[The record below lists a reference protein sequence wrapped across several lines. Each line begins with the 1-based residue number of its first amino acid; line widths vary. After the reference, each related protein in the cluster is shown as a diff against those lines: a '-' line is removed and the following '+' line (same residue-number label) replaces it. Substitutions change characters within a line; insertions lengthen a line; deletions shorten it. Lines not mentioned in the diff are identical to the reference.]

1 MSKLPSVLVIDD
13 EVRSVEALERILED
27 DFNVL
32 KATSV
37 REAEAI
43 LADETVQVV
52 LCDQRMPG
60 VTGVEFL
67 KTVRERWP
75 EAVRMIISGYT
86 DAEDIIQ
93 GVNEAG
99 IYQYV
104 TKPWQP
110 ENLTLTLKN
119 AIRLY
124 DLQRQNQLLAVELKM
139 SSNRAEKIVAS
150 RREGLREH
158 YHAGDGIVRAADSPM
173 NAVCEHMRRV
183 APYDV
188 SVLLTGESGTGKQLV
203 ARALH
208 YNSLRWNRPFVVQS
222 CAALPDETLES
233 ELFGH
238 RRGAFAGAIE
248 EHIGLFER
256 AGGGTVFLDGVS
268 ELSPAFQAKLLR
280 VLQEGEIRSVGGRQ
294 TRPIDVRVIAAA
306 NRDLQAKVQAGRFR
320 EDLYYQI
327 ATVPIQVPALRERR
341 MDIPVIAKT
350 LLERAQKQLGK
361 TVKGL
366 SQEAFECL
374 KTYGWPGNVRELHN
388 EIQHLLVMGP
398 EGGVIG
404 AEHLS
409 PHFASVS
416 LGRCGQARFVDCQ
429 SRRHAARAHRSP
441 GGLHLARKPHP
452 PPLEQEQG
460 RERAGPVAR
469 GPPRQARTLWAG
481 EDRGAAREAR
491 EEIRFGDVMITPMI
505 PHWRFYPPGVT
516 NEGSAPHPSPLHM
529 GEGARLQPL
538 RGRPLSHP
546 HPLADTLKKQAR
558 QGELARE
565 RRSRT
570 QDFWRVSQAAAR

>member
-13 EVRSVEALERILED
+13 ELRSVEALERILED
-27 DFNVL
+27 DFTVL

-43 LADETVQVV
+43 LAEEAVQVI

-60 VTGVEFL
+60 MTGVEFL

-119 AIRLY
+119 AVRLY
-124 DLQRQNQLLAVELKM
+124 ELQRQNQLLAVELKM

-150 RREGLREH
+150 RREGLRQH
-158 YHAGDGIVRAADSPM
+158 YAGDGIVRDAESPM
-173 NAVCEHMRRV
+173 NAVCDRMRRV

-188 SVLLTGESGTGKQLV
+188 SVLITGESGTGKQLV

-208 YNSLRWNRPFVVQS
+208 YNSLRWNRPFVVQT
-222 CAALPDETLES
+222 CAAFPDEVLES

-238 RRGAFAGAIE
+238 RRGALAGAVE
-248 EHIGLFER
+248 EHVGLFER
-256 AGGGTVFLDGVS
+256 ADGGTIFLDGIG
-268 ELSPAFQAKLLR
+268 EISPVFQAKLLR
-280 VLQEGEIRSVGGRQ
+280 VLQECEIRPVGSRQ
-294 TRPIDVRVIAAA
+294 TRNVDVRVISAS

-327 ATVPIQVPALRERR
+327 ATVSIQVPALRERR
-341 MDIPVIAKT
+341 MDIPVLART

-361 TVKGL
+361 SVKGL
-366 SQEAFECL
+366 SQEAIECL
-374 KTYGWPGNVRELHN
+374 KNYGWPGNVRELQN

-398 EGGVIG
+398 ESGVIG

-409 PHFASVS
+409 RQILQASPSGEAAKPDLTVAS
-416 LGRCGQARFVDCQ
+416 LEGT
-429 SRRHAARAHRSP
+429 
-441 GGLHLARKPHP
+441 L
-452 PPLEQEQG
+452 
-460 RERAGPVAR
+460 RERIETLEACILRESLIRHRWNKSKAAKELGLSRVGLRAKLERYGLEKIEGLPVKPA
-469 GPPRQARTLWAG
+469 
-481 EDRGAAREAR
+481 
-491 EEIRFGDVMITPMI
+491 
-505 PHWRFYPPGVT
+505 
-516 NEGSAPHPSPLHM
+516 
-529 GEGARLQPL
+529 
-538 RGRPLSHP
+538 
-546 HPLADTLKKQAR
+546 KKYAS
-558 QGELARE
+558 GM
-565 RRSRT
+565 
-570 QDFWRVSQAAAR
+570 

>member
-1 MSKLPSVLVIDD
+1 MSKQPSVLVIDD
-13 EVRSVEALERILED
+13 ELRSVEALERILED
-27 DFNVL
+27 DFTVL

-43 LADETVQVV
+43 LAEEAVQVI

-60 VTGVEFL
+60 MTGVEFL

-119 AIRLY
+119 AVRLY
-124 DLQRQNQLLAVELKM
+124 ELQRQNQLLAVELKM
-139 SSNRAEKIVAS
+139 SSNRAEKIVAN
-150 RREGLREH
+150 RREGLRQH
-158 YHAGDGIVRAADSPM
+158 YAGDGIVRDPESPM
-173 NAVCEHMRRV
+173 NAVCDRMRRV

-188 SVLLTGESGTGKQLV
+188 SVLITGESGTGKQLV

-222 CAALPDETLES
+222 CAAIPDEVLES

-238 RRGAFAGAIE
+238 RRGAFSGAVE
-248 EHIGLFER
+248 EHAGLFER
-256 AGGGTVFLDGVS
+256 ADGGTIFLDGIS
-268 ELSPAFQAKLLR
+268 EISPVFQAKLLR
-280 VLQEGEIRSVGGRQ
+280 VLQECEVRPLGGRQ
-294 TRPIDVRVIAAA
+294 THGVDVRVISAT

-327 ATVPIQVPALRERR
+327 ATVSIQVPALRERR
-341 MDIPVIAKT
+341 MDIPVLART

-361 TVKGL
+361 SVKGL
-366 SQEAFECL
+366 SQEATECL
-374 KTYGWPGNVRELHN
+374 KNYGWPGNVRELQN

-409 PHFASVS
+409 RQILQASPSGEAAKPDLTVAS
-416 LGRCGQARFVDCQ
+416 LEGT
-429 SRRHAARAHRSP
+429 
-441 GGLHLARKPHP
+441 L
-452 PPLEQEQG
+452 
-460 RERAGPVAR
+460 RERIEILEACILR
-469 GPPRQARTLWAG
+469 ESLIRHRWNKSK
-481 EDRGAAREAR
+481 AAKELGLSRVGLRAKLER
-491 EEIRFGDVMITPMI
+491 YGLEKI
-505 PHWRFYPPGVT
+505 
-516 NEGSAPHPSPLHM
+516 EGLPLKP
-529 GEGARLQPL
+529 A
-538 RGRPLSHP
+538 
-546 HPLADTLKKQAR
+546 KKYAS
-558 QGELARE
+558 GM
-565 RRSRT
+565 
-570 QDFWRVSQAAAR
+570 